1 MKLTPIFESIN
12 NQSINEL
19 DIDQHSLER
28 IVNRFVKQTYFPLI
42 LRKKND
48 DSWGRQVG
56 VYKVS
61 SEESQKIFK
70 VLDEI
75 MNLVIP
81 KDIRLGVKVHK
92 FELLG
97 SENIMWPNN
106 DIKLQALKDV
116 VQNDARLYIKDD
128 ETGSVGD
135 VFYLVLSG
143 NRVVTMF
150 FNRSHTMKVDYRIDE
165 IIDASTLFTYAKKGV
180 TDVGNIWSQIR
191 NKKSR

>member
-1 MKLTPIFESIN
+1 
-12 NQSINEL
+12 
-19 DIDQHSLER
+19 
-28 IVNRFVKQTYFPLI
+28 
-42 LRKKND
+42 
-48 DSWGRQVG
+48 
-56 VYKVS
+56 
-61 SEESQKIFK
+61 
-70 VLDEI
+70 

-191 NKKSR
+191 NKKSQ